1 METITTEAA
10 SNQQGMSRRGFI
22 SGAALGTVA
31 LLGLAGCAQPNQAST
46 QKESEPSNQ
55 SAQAPATPD
64 NISE

>member
-31 LLGLAGCAQPNQAST
+31 LL
-46 QKESEPSNQ
+46 
-55 SAQAPATPD
+55 
-64 NISE
+64 